1 MKPLLGYLRDIGIT
15 LHEKPDHGTPGNLV
29 QIIDRFRRYLTEER
43 GVTSAVANQYVSQVR
58 PFMEAYVSVSRDSAE
73 NFKGLG
79 EADVIAFVAANC
91 PEMGGGRAS
100 LFVTALRSLLTF
112 LHLTGHIDRSMAA
125 SVPSVPGRRL
135 TGVPK
140 GVEPNVLEQLLA
152 SCDRNTRIG
161 SRCFAVLTMLSRLG
175 LRAGEVANLQ
185 LDDIN
190 WRSGV
195 IVIVRAKGN
204 RTEALPLPADVGE
217 ALADYISRWRPANA
231 VGRTAFVR
239 VQAPHGALTRG
250 AVTQIVA
257 HAAERCGFE
266 SFYAHRLRHTAATR
280 MLRNGASLSEVG
292 QVLRHRQ
299 MITTTIYAKADRKA
313 LRSIARAWPEDSRM
327 SVLRQASTDYFAIR
341 RALGFTLVR
350 SEKLLAQ
357 FITYLED
364 HDEARITTAT
374 AVAWATLPQA
384 GQTWSYAR
392 LSVVRRFAIYM
403 QSIDPTTEVPPT
415 HILVQ
420 KKGRATPFLY
430 SQADLTAL
438 IIVTKALQSADRGLT
453 LRTLILLLSVTG
465 MRIGE
470 AIRLDIDDFDPINGI
485 LTVRNT
491 KFGKTRELPLH
502 QTTVT
507 ALSSYLQRDGQPKR
521 SSGTRALFLSTVG
534 TRLDY
539 NCMQQ
544 TFRRLV
550 ERAGLKRKSA
560 SCRPRLHDLRHT
572 FAVETILDGYRDGNE
587 PGNRIALLSTYLGHV
602 DPASTYW
609 YLSAAPELL
618 ALVSLRLERNL
629 GGAA

>member
-1 MKPLLGYLRDIGIT
+1 
-15 LHEKPDHGTPGNLV
+15 
-29 QIIDRFRRYLTEER
+29 
-43 GVTSAVANQYVSQVR
+43 
-58 PFMEAYVSVSRDSAE
+58 MEAYVSVSRDSAE

-91 PEMGGGRAS
+91 PGMGGGRAS

-239 VQAPHGALTRG
+239 VQAPHGTLTRG

-313 LRSIARAWPEDSRM
+313 LRSIARAWPED
-327 SVLRQASTDYFAIR
+327 
-341 RALGFTLVR
+341 
-350 SEKLLAQ
+350 LA
-357 FITYLED
+357 
-364 HDEARITTAT
+364 
-374 AVAWATLPQA
+374 
-384 GQTWSYAR
+384 
-392 LSVVRRFAIYM
+392 
-403 QSIDPTTEVPPT
+403 
-415 HILVQ
+415 
-420 KKGRATPFLY
+420 
-430 SQADLTAL
+430 
-438 IIVTKALQSADRGLT
+438 
-453 LRTLILLLSVTG
+453 
-465 MRIGE
+465 
-470 AIRLDIDDFDPINGI
+470 
-485 LTVRNT
+485 
-491 KFGKTRELPLH
+491 
-502 QTTVT
+502 
-507 ALSSYLQRDGQPKR
+507 
-521 SSGTRALFLSTVG
+521 
-534 TRLDY
+534 
-539 NCMQQ
+539 
-544 TFRRLV
+544 
-550 ERAGLKRKSA
+550 
-560 SCRPRLHDLRHT
+560 
-572 FAVETILDGYRDGNE
+572 
-587 PGNRIALLSTYLGHV
+587 
-602 DPASTYW
+602 
-609 YLSAAPELL
+609 
-618 ALVSLRLERNL
+618 
-629 GGAA
+629 